1 LGDETL
7 PAKDRKTVTAE
18 SEDADLTDELANYL
32 DVLGSSVRLKI
43 LRIIEREPLDTESI
57 SHELYEM
64 DTKSC
69 RENTEKHLKK
79 LLKMGLVRK
88 EPGEKNGRGVM
99 NYVVVTGA
107 IETAMRTTRKVLK
120 LNLAIEMKNEATKL
134 NQSLT
139 EEFYLPRVKVLG
151 GVDDGKEFSLK
162 KPLVKIGRVDP
173 DNTDKYDVNDVVL
186 SSDYKVVSRVW
197 KPQALLSLEQG
208 QWYVQ
213 QGEGINTTAVWEN
226 KLKKGRKE
234 PLKDEDIIHL
244 AEGDKSVRLLF
255 LLPKH
260 KNEPETDKP

>member
-99 NYVVVTGA
+99 NYVVVTG
-107 IETAMRTTRKVLK
+107 
-120 LNLAIEMKNEATKL
+120 AIEMKNEATKL